1 MTVQIMPARHPV
13 TSRAVRRMIGRCAL
27 AAAAAGCLA
36 ISLSAFG
43 ADQETG
49 YTSAIAV
56 PSHLA
61 PPGRRPIPAHPTEP
75 PDANKP
81 DRSVERARIV
91 DQLYEEL
98 MRWTPPVCLS
108 AATKAAMVAGC

>member
-1 MTVQIMPARHPV
+1 MTVQIMPARHTV

-75 PDANKP
+75 PDAKP
-81 DRSVERARIV
+81 DRSVERSRIV

-98 MRWTPPVCLS
+98 MRWTPPACSS
-108 AATKAAMVAGC
+108 AATKASMVAGC

>member
-13 TSRAVRRMIGRCAL
+13 TSRPVRRIIGRCAL
-27 AAAAAGCLA
+27 TAVAAGFLA
-36 ISLSAFG
+36 ISISAFG

-61 PPGRRPIPAHPTEP
+61 PPGRRPIPAYPTEP
-75 PDANKP
+75 PNAKP
-81 DRSVERARIV
+81 DRSVERSRIV

-98 MRWTPPVCLS
+98 MRWTPPVCAS
-108 AATKAAMVAGC
+108 AATNASMMAGC

>member
-27 AAAAAGCLA
+27 AAAGCLA

-75 PDANKP
+75 PDARP
-81 DRSVERARIV
+81 DRLVERSRIV

-98 MRWTPPVCLS
+98 MRWTPPVCSS
-108 AATKAAMVAGC
+108 AATNASKMAGC

>member
-1 MTVQIMPARHPV
+1 MTVQIVPARR
-13 TSRAVRRMIGRCAL
+13 TLTGRAARRIIGRCAL
-27 AAAAAGCLA
+27 AALGAGFLA
-36 ISLSAFG
+36 ISVSAFG
-43 ADQETG
+43 ADLETG

-75 PDANKP
+75 PEAKP
-81 DRSVERARIV
+81 DRSMERSRIV

-98 MRWTPPVCLS
+98 MRWTPPVCSS
-108 AATKAAMVAGC
+108 AATKASMVAGC

>member
-1 MTVQIMPARHPV
+1 MTVQIIPVRHPV

-56 PSHLA
+56 PSHSA
-61 PPGRRPIPAHPTEP
+61 PAGRRSMPAHPTDP
-75 PDANKP
+75 PDAKP
-81 DRSVERARIV
+81 DRPAQRTRIV

-98 MRWTPPVCLS
+98 MRWAPPGCSS
-108 AATKAAMVAGC
+108 ATSHASMVGGC